1 MVVGTQST
9 QVRSGSLKTVSVR
22 RAGPFPLTAWICL
35 LIVYVVWGST
45 YLAIRVGVE
54 TMPPLLM
61 AAARSLVAG
70 LIMFPLGLR
79 RRRSAPLASRWPS
92 RAQWRWCATAGVLLL
107 VGQGVVGV
115 AERTIPSGLAALLVA
130 TVPLWLLGLDAGLN
144 HARLGLAPL
153 AGLLLGLVGV
163 ALLSSL
169 GGGSGGRVPV
179 SIAGVLTIIGAAGLW
194 ALGTMTAR
202 RGTFP
207 ASPVLATGMELLAGG
222 AALLVLAAATGE
234 FGSLHLSHVSARSW
248 IALGYLIVIGSI
260 VAFSAYGIAIRAL
273 PTATVATYAYVNPV
287 IAVLLGA
294 LILGEQLTP
303 AMIGGGVLVVGAVV
317 LVVRR
322 SPPAH

>member
-9 QVRSGSLKTVSVR
+9 QAVRDNKKAVSVR
-22 RAGPFPLTAWICL
+22 RAGLAAWICL

-92 RAQWRWCATAGVLLL
+92 GAQWRWCATAGVLLL

-153 AGLLLGLVGV
+153 AGLLVGLAGV
-163 ALLSSL
+163 ALLSTL
-169 GGGSGGRVPV
+169 GGGAGHISVT
-179 SIAGVLTIIGAAGLW
+179 GVLIVLGAAGMW

-222 AALLVLAAATGE
+222 VVLLVLAAATGE
-234 FGSLHLSHVSARSW
+234 FGSLHLGHVSAGSW
-248 IALGYLIVIGSI
+248 LALGYLIVFGSI

>member
-22 RAGPFPLTAWICL
+22 RAGLAAWICL

-169 GGGSGGRVPV
+169 GGGSGPV
-179 SIAGVLTIIGAAGLW
+179 SIVGVLTVVGAAGLW

-222 AALLVLAAATGE
+222 VALLVLAAATGE

-248 IALGYLIVIGSI
+248 IALGYLTVIGSI

>member
-9 QVRSGSLKTVSVR
+9 QAIREKKKAVSVR
-22 RAGPFPLTAWICL
+22 RAGFAAWICL

-153 AGLLLGLVGV
+153 AGLLLGLAGV

-169 GGGSGGRVPV
+169 GGGSGHV
-179 SIAGVLTIIGAAGLW
+179 SIAGVLIVVGAAGLW

-234 FGSLHLSHVSARSW
+234 FGALHLSHVSARSW

-303 AMIGGGVLVVGAVV
+303 AMVGGGVLVVGAVV

-322 SPPAH
+322 SPPAQ

>member
-22 RAGPFPLTAWICL
+22 RAGLAAWICL

-92 RAQWRWCATAGVLLL
+92 GVQWRACAAAGVLLL
-107 VGQGVVGV
+107 VGQAIVGV

-169 GGGSGGRVPV
+169 GGGSGHVA
-179 SIAGVLTIIGAAGLW
+179 IAGVLTVIGAAGLW

-202 RGTFP
+202 RGAFP
-207 ASPVLATGMELLAGG
+207 SSMVLATGMELLAGG
-222 AALLVLAAATGE
+222 VALLVLSAVTGE

-260 VAFSAYGIAIRAL
+260 VAFSAYGIAVRAL
-273 PTATVATYAYVNPV
+273 PTPTVATYAYVNPV

-294 LILGEQLTP
+294 LILGERLTP

-322 SPPAH
+322 SPPAR

>member
-1 MVVGTQST
+1 V
-9 QVRSGSLKTVSVR
+9 
-22 RAGPFPLTAWICL
+22 CL

-79 RRRSAPLASRWPS
+79 RRRSAPPGPLWPS
-92 RAQWRWCATAGVLLL
+92 RSQWRWCATAGVLLL

-144 HARLGLAPL
+144 RARLGVAPL

-169 GGGSGGRVPV
+169 GGGP
-179 SIAGVLTIIGAAGLW
+179 
-194 ALGTMTAR
+194 GTSPS
-202 RGTFP
+202 P
-207 ASPVLATGMELLAGG
+207 ACSP
-222 AALLVLAAATGE
+222 
-234 FGSLHLSHVSARSW
+234 SSARP
-248 IALGYLIVIGSI
+248 
-260 VAFSAYGIAIRAL
+260 AYG
-273 PTATVATYAYVNPV
+273 
-287 IAVLLGA
+287 
-294 LILGEQLTP
+294 
-303 AMIGGGVLVVGAVV
+303 
-317 LVVRR
+317 R
-322 SPPAH
+322 SAR

>member
-9 QVRSGSLKTVSVR
+9 QVRSGCQETVSVR
-22 RAGPFPLTAWICL
+22 RAGLAAWVCL

-79 RRRSAPLASRWPS
+79 RRRSAPLDSRWPS
-92 RAQWRWCATAGVLLL
+92 RPQWRWCAAAGVLLL

-130 TVPLWLLGLDAGLN
+130 TVPLWLLGIDAGLN
-144 HARLGLAPL
+144 RARLGLAPL
-153 AGLLLGLVGV
+153 AGLLLGLGGV

-169 GGGSGGRVPV
+169 GGGSGRVPV
-179 SIAGVLTIIGAAGLW
+179 SVAGVLTVIGAAGLW

-207 ASPVLATGMELLAGG
+207 SSMVLATGMELLAGG
-222 AALLVLAAATGE
+222 VALLILAAVTGE

-260 VAFSAYGIAIRAL
+260 VAFSAYGIAVRAL

-322 SPPAH
+322 SPPAR

>member
-9 QVRSGSLKTVSVR
+9 QAVRENKKAVSVR
-22 RAGPFPLTAWICL
+22 RAGLAAWICL

-79 RRRSAPLASRWPS
+79 RRRSAPLERRWPS
-92 RAQWRWCATAGVLLL
+92 GVQWRACATAGVLLL

-144 HARLGLAPL
+144 RARLGWAQL
-153 AGLLLGLVGV
+153 AGLLVGLAGV
-163 ALLSSL
+163 ALLSTL
-169 GGGSGGRVPV
+169 GGGAGQISVT
-179 SIAGVLTIIGAAGLW
+179 GVLIVLGAAGMW

-207 ASPVLATGMELLAGG
+207 SSPVLATGMELLAGG
-222 AALLVLAAATGE
+222 VVLLVLASATGE
-234 FGSLHLSHVSARSW
+234 FGSLRLGHVSAGSW
-248 IALGYLIVIGSI
+248 LALGYLIVIGSI
-260 VAFSAYGIAIRAL
+260 VAFSAYGIAVRSL
-273 PTATVATYAYVNPV
+273 PTPTVATYAYVNPV

-294 LILGEQLTP
+294 LILGERLTP

>member
-9 QVRSGSLKTVSVR
+9 QAVRDNKKAVSVR
-22 RAGPFPLTAWICL
+22 RAGLAAWICL

-79 RRRSAPLASRWPS
+79 RRRSAPPGSRWPS
-92 RAQWRWCATAGVLLL
+92 GVQWRACATAGVLLL

-144 HARLGLAPL
+144 RARLGLAPL
-153 AGLLLGLVGV
+153 AGLLLGLAGV

-169 GGGSGGRVPV
+169 GGGSGHVP
-179 SIAGVLTIIGAAGLW
+179 IAGVLTVIGAAGLW

-207 ASPVLATGMELLAGG
+207 SSPVLATGMELLAGG
-222 AALLVLAAATGE
+222 VALLVLAAVTGE
-234 FGSLHLSHVSARSW
+234 FGSLHLSHVSAGSW

-273 PTATVATYAYVNPV
+273 PTPTVATYAYVNPV

>member
-1 MVVGTQST
+1 
-9 QVRSGSLKTVSVR
+9 
-22 RAGPFPLTAWICL
+22 
-35 LIVYVVWGST
+35 
-45 YLAIRVGVE
+45 
-54 TMPPLLM
+54 
-61 AAARSLVAG
+61 
-70 LIMFPLGLR
+70 
-79 RRRSAPLASRWPS
+79 
-92 RAQWRWCATAGVLLL
+92 

-144 HARLGLAPL
+144 RARLGLAQL

-169 GGGSGGRVPV
+169 GGGSGGRVHV
-179 SIAGVLTIIGAAGLW
+179 SIAGVLTVVGAAGLW

-202 RGTFP
+202 RGTLP

-222 AALLVLAAATGE
+222 VALLILAAVTGE
-234 FGSLHLSHVSARSW
+234 FGSLHLDHVSAGSW
-248 IALGYLIVIGSI
+248 IALGYLIVFGSI

>member
-1 MVVGTQST
+1 VGTQST
-9 QVRSGSLKTVSVR
+9 QAVRENKKALSVR
-22 RAGPFPLTAWICL
+22 RAGLAAWICL

-61 AAARSLVAG
+61 AAVRSLVAG

-79 RRRSAPLASRWPS
+79 RRRSAPLDSRWPS
-92 RAQWRWCATAGVLLL
+92 RSQWRWCATAGVLLL

-144 HARLGLAPL
+144 RARLGLAPL

-169 GGGSGGRVPV
+169 GGGSGHVAV
-179 SIAGVLTIIGAAGLW
+179 AGVLTVIGAAGLW

-202 RGTFP
+202 RGAFP
-207 ASPVLATGMELLAGG
+207 SSMVLATGMELLAGG
-222 AALLVLAAATGE
+222 AALLVLSAVTGE

-260 VAFSAYGIAIRAL
+260 VAFSAYGIAIRTL

-322 SPPAH
+322 SPPAR

>member
-1 MVVGTQST
+1 
-9 QVRSGSLKTVSVR
+9 
-22 RAGPFPLTAWICL
+22 
-35 LIVYVVWGST
+35 
-45 YLAIRVGVE
+45 
-54 TMPPLLM
+54 
-61 AAARSLVAG
+61 
-70 LIMFPLGLR
+70 MFPLGLR
-79 RRRSAPLASRWPS
+79 RRRSASPGSRWPS
-92 RAQWRWCATAGVLLL
+92 GVQWRACATAGVLLL

-144 HARLGLAPL
+144 RARLGLAPL

-169 GGGSGGRVPV
+169 GGGSGHVP
-179 SIAGVLTIIGAAGLW
+179 IAGVLTVIGAAGLW

-207 ASPVLATGMELLAGG
+207 SSPVLATGMELLAGG
-222 AALLVLAAATGE
+222 VALLVLAAVTGE
-234 FGSLHLSHVSARSW
+234 FGSLHLSHVSAGSW

-260 VAFSAYGIAIRAL
+260 VAFSAYGIAVRAL
-273 PTATVATYAYVNPV
+273 PTPTVATYAYVNPV

>member
-1 MVVGTQST
+1 MV
-9 QVRSGSLKTVSVR
+9 
-22 RAGPFPLTAWICL
+22 AWICL

-70 LIMFPLGLR
+70 VIMFPLGLR
-79 RRRSAPLASRWPS
+79 RRRSAPLERRWPS
-92 RAQWRWCATAGVLLL
+92 RAQWRACAAAGVLLL

-115 AERTIPSGLAALLVA
+115 AERTIPSGLAALLIA

-144 HARLGLAPL
+144 RARLGWAQL
-153 AGLLLGLVGV
+153 AGLLLGLAGV

-169 GGGSGGRVPV
+169 GGGAGGRAQV
-179 SIAGVLTIIGAAGLW
+179 SVVGVLIVLGAAGMW

-202 RGTFP
+202 RGAFP
-207 ASPVLATGMELLAGG
+207 SSPVLATGMELLAGG
-222 AALLVLAAATGE
+222 AVLLVLAAATGE
-234 FGSLHLSHVSARSW
+234 FGSLHLGHVSARSW
-248 IALGYLIVIGSI
+248 LALGYLIVIGSI
-260 VAFSAYGIAIRAL
+260 VAFSAYGIAIRTL

-294 LILGEQLTP
+294 LILGERLTP

>member
-9 QVRSGSLKTVSVR
+9 QAVRENKKTVPVR
-22 RAGPFPLTAWICL
+22 RVGPFPLAAWICL

-92 RAQWRWCATAGVLLL
+92 RAQWRWCAAAGVLLL

-169 GGGSGGRVPV
+169 GGGSGPV
-179 SIAGVLTIIGAAGLW
+179 SIAGVLTVVGAAGLW

>member
-9 QVRSGSLKTVSVR
+9 QVRSGSQETVSVR
-22 RAGPFPLTAWICL
+22 RAGPFPLAAWICL

-169 GGGSGGRVPV
+169 GGASGPV
-179 SIAGVLTIIGAAGLW
+179 SIAGVLTVVGAAGLW

>member
-1 MVVGTQST
+1 
-9 QVRSGSLKTVSVR
+9 
-22 RAGPFPLTAWICL
+22 
-35 LIVYVVWGST
+35 
-45 YLAIRVGVE
+45 
-54 TMPPLLM
+54 MPPLLM

-79 RRRSAPLASRWPS
+79 RRRSAPLERRWPS
-92 RAQWRWCATAGVLLL
+92 RAQWRACATAGVLLL

-144 HARLGLAPL
+144 RARLGLAPL
-153 AGLLLGLVGV
+153 AGLLLGLAGV

-169 GGGSGGRVPV
+169 GGGSRPV
-179 SIAGVLTIIGAAGLW
+179 SVVGVLMVIGAAGMW

-207 ASPVLATGMELLAGG
+207 SSPVLATGMELLAGG
-222 AALLVLAAATGE
+222 AVLLVLAAATGE
-234 FGSLHLSHVSARSW
+234 FGSLHLGHVSARSW
-248 IALGYLIVIGSI
+248 LALGYLIVFGSI
-260 VAFSAYGIAIRAL
+260 VAFSAYGIAVRSL
-273 PTATVATYAYVNPV
+273 PTPTVATYAYVNPV

-294 LILGEQLTP
+294 LILSERLTP

>member
-9 QVRSGSLKTVSVR
+9 QAVRDNKKAVSVR
-22 RAGPFPLTAWICL
+22 RAGLAAWICL

-79 RRRSAPLASRWPS
+79 RRRSAPLVSRWPS
-92 RAQWRWCATAGVLLL
+92 GAQWRWCATAGVLLL

-144 HARLGLAPL
+144 HARLGWAQL
-153 AGLLLGLVGV
+153 AGLLVGLAGV

-169 GGGSGGRVPV
+169 GGGHISVT
-179 SIAGVLTIIGAAGLW
+179 GVLIVLGAAGMW

-222 AALLVLAAATGE
+222 VALLVLAAVTGE
-234 FGSLHLSHVSARSW
+234 FGSLHLGHVSAGSW
-248 IALGYLIVIGSI
+248 LALGYLIVFGSI

-294 LILGEQLTP
+294 LILGERLTP

>member
-1 MVVGTQST
+1 
-9 QVRSGSLKTVSVR
+9 
-22 RAGPFPLTAWICL
+22 
-35 LIVYVVWGST
+35 
-45 YLAIRVGVE
+45 
-54 TMPPLLM
+54 
-61 AAARSLVAG
+61 VAG

-79 RRRSAPLASRWPS
+79 RRRSAPLDSRWPS
-92 RAQWRWCATAGVLLL
+92 RPQWRWCAAAGVLLL

-144 HARLGLAPL
+144 RARLGWAQL
-153 AGLLLGLVGV
+153 AGLLVGLAGV
-163 ALLSSL
+163 ALLSTL
-169 GGGSGGRVPV
+169 GGGAGHISV
-179 SIAGVLTIIGAAGLW
+179 AGVLIVLGAAGMW

-207 ASPVLATGMELLAGG
+207 SSMVLATGMELLAGG
-222 AALLVLAAATGE
+222 VALLVLAAVTGE

-260 VAFSAYGIAIRAL
+260 VAFSAYGIAVRSL
-273 PTATVATYAYVNPV
+273 PTPTVATYAYVNPV

-303 AMIGGGVLVVGAVV
+303 AMVGGGVLVVGAVV

-322 SPPAH
+322 SPPAQ